1 MKKVKSNLQEIK
13 LSYQTP
19 KASYKADS
27 ITNSLG
33 AFKYLTEFFPKEEIS
48 MQERFVILYLNRNNK
63 PIGAVPMFKG
73 GVSSTIV
80 DSKLIFAVALKSL
93 ASGIIL
99 SHNHPSGSLKPSD
112 EDKKATQKIKDGC
125 RILDIT
131 LIDHLILTPDG
142 NYLSFADEALL

>member
-1 MKKVKSNLQEIK
+1 
-13 LSYQTP
+13 
-19 KASYKADS
+19 
-27 ITNSLG
+27 
-33 AFKYLTEFFPKEEIS
+33 
-48 MQERFVILYLNRNNK
+48 
-63 PIGAVPMFKG
+63 
-73 GVSSTIV
+73 
-80 DSKLIFAVALKSL
+80 L

-142 NYLSFADEALL
+142 NYLSFADEGLL